1 MFHFDEKKLLN
12 ENKPHNLQNVEKM
25 LSKSLPTNLF
35 ASKENMRR
43 FPRFGNICT
52 I

>member
-12 ENKPHNLQNVEKM
+12 ENKPQNLQNVEKM

-35 ASKENMRR
+35 ASMENMRR
-43 FPRFGNICT
+43 FARFGNICT